1 MIHACSTPTLNF
13 SAHPFAHSEEQCPY
27 LTPCRKYM
35 HVIIQGICTFPKWHQ
50 SRPLWIWAELII
62 LDRTNAITVKASV
75 NWIRK
80 RIEICF
86 LSFWFFFFFL
96 RISSSWDEK
105 KTLVISEWIHLSV
118 FFSVNNATC
127 RLHGCIGWVRHLW
140 PSGDWELVFACRES
154 RSKQARDRPR
164 WSELDSACW
173 ARRQILSL

>member
-1 MIHACSTPTLNF
+1 MPVQLLQWTSVLIHLHIVKNNAHTLLLVENTCMWLF
-13 SAHPFAHSEEQCPY
+13 KVYVLFQSDISQDLCGSEQSWLFWTEQMLSQWKLPWIESE
-27 LTPCRKYM
+27 RE
-35 HVIIQGICTFPKWHQ
+35 
-50 SRPLWIWAELII
+50 SRF
-62 LDRTNAITVKASV
+62 VF
-75 NWIRK
+75 
-80 RIEICF
+80 F
-86 LSFWFFFFFL
+86 LSVFFFFFL

>member
-1 MIHACSTPTLNF
+1 MYF
-13 SAHPFAHSEEQCPY
+13 SKVTSVKTFVDLSRVDYSGQNKCYHSESF
-27 LTPCRKYM
+27 R
-35 HVIIQGICTFPKWHQ
+35 
-50 SRPLWIWAELII
+50 ELNQKENRD
-62 LDRTNAITVKASV
+62 LFSF
-75 NWIRK
+75 
-80 RIEICF
+80 F
-86 LSFWFFFFFL
+86 LVFFFFFL

-164 WSELDSACW
+164 
-173 ARRQILSL
+173 